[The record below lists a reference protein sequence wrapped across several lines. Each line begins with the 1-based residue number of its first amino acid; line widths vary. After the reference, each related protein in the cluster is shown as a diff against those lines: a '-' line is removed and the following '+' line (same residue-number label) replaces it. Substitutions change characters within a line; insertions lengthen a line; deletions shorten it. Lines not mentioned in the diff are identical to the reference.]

1 MCRENNSMGDI
12 QQLYLTGMVPAG
24 GCFVKIHSLL
34 DGEWVAVIPAL
45 SSAWS
50 AHRTDCETWTGLT
63 LAYVAG
69 ASLGDTKARLSWTY
83 FDPRLFGR

>member
-45 SSAWS
+45 SS
-50 AHRTDCETWTGLT
+50 GLHT
-63 LAYVAG
+63 ELIAKPG
-69 ASLGDTKARLSWTY
+69 LD
-83 FDPRLFGR
+83 